1 MKKEIVI
8 GTRGSD
14 LALWQANYTK
24 SLLED
29 EGYTVTIKIIETVG
43 DKSQAWNTSF
53 DKLEGKGFFT
63 KELEEALLKKEIDLA
78 VHSHK
83 DLPTEMPYGLLIAGV
98 SKRADPSDVLLIR
111 KEAVEDAQKWQLKQ
125 GAVVGTSSARRKCQL
140 LTFRPDAVLK
150 DMRGNVPTR
159 IKKLRAGEFDAI
171 LLAAAGIVRLELDLD
186 DLHCVTLDP
195 EEFVPA
201 PAQGVLAWQTR
212 EEDDDTI
219 AAIDKISDFDVLIRI
234 NIERRILSLLD
245 GGCHSPLGAY
255 VDTEHD
261 DDDRLRFKAWVNWAP
276 TWDKTPKQLFFQT
289 TNTED
294 FADKIVEHLQQ
305 LKPQKV
311 FISREYGKN
320 DYLSRTLINLGFAL
334 EGKSL
339 IEFKEIKIRELPKT
353 EWVFFSSKHAVRY
366 FLNQKPKLD
375 GVKFGCIGSSTSQ
388 ELRSF
393 GYRADFIG
401 ANTDTKLVGK
411 QFAAKVGS
419 SKVLFPIAK
428 DSLQSIQWQMPK
440 RDNAI
445 NLNVYY
451 TIKHSIEISSDC
463 QILVFTS
470 PSNAEAYFE
479 KNKLLP
485 HQKVIAMGDAT
496 ASSLMRLKVK
506 NTTKPIR
513 FDDLGLVQAI
523 LAAAHTPVN
532 PTPTNTY

>member
-1 MKKEIVI
+1 MKKTITI

-24 SLLED
+24 TLLED
-29 EGYTVTIKIIETVG
+29 EGYTVTIKIIETSG
-43 DKSQAWNTSF
+43 DKSQQWNTSF
-53 DKLEGKGFFT
+53 EKLEGKGFFT
-63 KELEEALLKKEIDLA
+63 KELEDALLKKEIDLA

-83 DLPTEMPYGLLIAGV
+83 DLPTEMPFGLIIAGV

-111 KEAVEDAQKWQLKQ
+111 KDSLDDKQKWQLKQ

-140 LTFRPDAVLK
+140 RTFRPDVTLK

-159 IKKLRAGEFDAI
+159 IKKLRDGEFDAI

-186 DLHCVTLDP
+186 DLHCLTLDP

-212 EEDDDTI
+212 DDDDDTMS
-219 AAIDKISDFDVLIRI
+219 AIDKISDFDVLVRI

-255 VDTEHD
+255 VDTEYD

-276 TWDKTPKQLFFQT
+276 AWDKTPKQLYFQT

-294 FADKIVEHLQQ
+294 FADKIVDHLQQ
-305 LKPQKV
+305 MKGQKV
-311 FISREYGKN
+311 FISREYDTGN
-320 DYLSRTLINLGFAL
+320 YLYRTLTDLGFTI

-353 EWVFFSSKHAVRY
+353 EWIFFSSKHAVRY
-366 FLNQKPKLD
+366 FLNQKPKLEN
-375 GVKFGCIGSSTSQ
+375 VKFGCIGSGTSQ

-401 ANTDTKLVGK
+401 ASTDTKLVGK

-419 SKVLFPIAK
+419 AKVLFPIAK

-451 TIKHSIEISSDC
+451 TIKHSVEVSSDC
-463 QILVFTS
+463 QVLVFTS

-496 ASSLMRLKVK
+496 ATALARLKIK
-506 NTTKPIR
+506 NCTKPAR

-523 LAAAHTPVN
+523 LGVAFTPIHPISVN
-532 PTPTNTY
+532 D

>member
-1 MKKEIVI
+1 MKKTIII

-24 SLLED
+24 ELLEE
-29 EGYTVTIKIIETVG
+29 EGYSVTLKIIETSG
-43 DKSQAWNTSF
+43 DKSQQWNTSF

-63 KELEEALLKKEIDLA
+63 KELEDALLKKDIDLA

-83 DLPTEMPYGLLIAGV
+83 DLPTESPFGLLIAGV

-111 KEAVEDAQKWQLKQ
+111 KEHVDDKQKWHLKK
-125 GAVVGTSSARRKCQL
+125 GAIVGTSSARRKNQL
-140 LTFRPDAVLK
+140 LAFRPDVSVK

-159 IKKLRAGEFDAI
+159 IKKLRDGEFDAI
-171 LLAAAGIVRLELDLD
+171 LIAAAGIVRLELDLD
-186 DLHCVTLDP
+186 DLECITLDP

-212 EEDDDTI
+212 DDDDDTM

-234 NIERRILSLLD
+234 NIERRILSLLE
-245 GGCHSPLGAY
+245 GGCHMPLGAY

-261 DDDRLRFKAWVNWAP
+261 DADRLRFKVWVSMAS
-276 TWDKTPKQLFFQT
+276 TWDKTPKQLYFQT
-289 TNTED
+289 TNTENY
-294 FADKIVEHLQQ
+294 ADNIVEHLLQ

-311 FISREYGKN
+311 FISREYKPE
-320 DYLSRTLINLGFAL
+320 DYLYRTLTSLGFEV

-353 EWVFFSSKHAVRY
+353 DWVFFSSKHAVQY
-366 FLNQKPKLD
+366 FLNQKPNL
-375 GVKFGCIGSSTSQ
+375 GPVKFGCIGSSTSQ
-388 ELRSF
+388 ELRKY
-393 GYRADFIG
+393 GLRADFIG
-401 ANTDTKLVGK
+401 ASTDTKLVGK

-419 SKVLFPIAK
+419 GKVLFPIAK

-451 TIKHSIEISSDC
+451 TIKHSIEISKDC

-479 KNKLLP
+479 KNKLQP

-496 ASSLMRLKVK
+496 ATSLARLKIK
-506 NTTKPIR
+506 NVTKPIR

-523 LAAAHTPVN
+523 LGASY
-532 PTPTNTY
+532 TNSQPIEPEGF